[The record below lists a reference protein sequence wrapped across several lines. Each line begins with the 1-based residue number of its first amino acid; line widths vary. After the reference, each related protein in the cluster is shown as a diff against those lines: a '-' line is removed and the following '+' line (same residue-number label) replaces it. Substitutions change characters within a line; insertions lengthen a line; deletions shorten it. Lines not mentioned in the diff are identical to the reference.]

1 LYQYGTENE
10 KDPVPVNFTVF
21 VCPGFSSG
29 QFGRD
34 YERQNLYLS
43 QPNLQMGK
51 TLYQELYKNHQRQG
65 KITRC
70 QTLQSMWWLK
80 PII

>member
-1 LYQYGTENE
+1 MKNEENSMLI
-10 KDPVPVNFTVF
+10 NILAFIRTCF
-21 VCPGFSSG
+21 GFR
-29 QFGRD
+29 QFNRN

-70 QTLQSMWWLK
+70 QTLQSMWRLK

>member
-10 KDPVPVNFTVF
+10 KDPVLVNFTVF
-21 VCPGFSSG
+21 VCPGFSGG

-43 QPNLQMGK
+43 QSNLQMGK
-51 TLYQELYKNHQRQG
+51 TLYQELHKNHQTKSPSSRS
-65 KITRC
+65 
-70 QTLQSMWWLK
+70 QSL
-80 PII
+80 

>member
-1 LYQYGTENE
+1 MLINIPTFIRTCFGFLQ
-10 KDPVPVNFTVF
+10 FT
-21 VCPGFSSG
+21 
-29 QFGRD
+29 RN
-34 YERQNLYLS
+34 YEYQNLYLS
-43 QPNLQMGK
+43 QSNLQMGK

-70 QTLQSMWWLK
+70 QTLQSMWRLK

>member
-1 LYQYGTENE
+1 MLINILAFIRTC
-10 KDPVPVNFTVF
+10 F
-21 VCPGFSSG
+21 GFR
-29 QFGRD
+29 QFNRN

-51 TLYQELYKNHQRQG
+51 TLYQELYKNHQKQG

-70 QTLQSMWWLK
+70 QTLQSMWRLK

>member
-1 LYQYGTENE
+1 MRKLAYLLIFLLIATPTIAAADQ
-10 KDPVPVNFTVF
+10 PVVMNVKIEI
-21 VCPGFSSG
+21 
-29 QFGRD
+29 
-34 YERQNLYLS
+34 YHN
-43 QPNLQMGK
+43 PNLQMGK